1 MYSGVDTYLQD
12 AEENKMIVLEERIF
26 DGSRRCAVHRLCA
39 KKLSWDF
46 TIRTQDDFEDFIRQ
60 VSDAW
65 ERAEQDK
72 MSLDF
77 QVHQVES

>member
-1 MYSGVDTYLQD
+1 MV
-12 AEENKMIVLEERIF
+12 IF
-26 DGSRRCAVHRLCA
+26 EQVVFDEHQRCRVQRLCA
-39 KKLSWDF
+39 KKLSWSF
-46 TIRTQDDFEDFIRQ
+46 TIRNQDDFENFIRE

-77 QVHQVES
+77 QVHQVED